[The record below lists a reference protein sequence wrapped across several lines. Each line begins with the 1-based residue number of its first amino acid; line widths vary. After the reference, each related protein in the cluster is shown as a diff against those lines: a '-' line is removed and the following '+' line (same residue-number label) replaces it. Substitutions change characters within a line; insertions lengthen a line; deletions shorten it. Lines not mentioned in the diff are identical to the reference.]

1 MTATLR
7 QTFSAMGSPC
17 SLQLWAYD
25 SGTAQQA
32 AAAAQAEVAR
42 LEQRYSRYRPDSLTQ
57 RINTCAGDPDGIEVD
72 AETAGLLD
80 YAALA
85 WRHSDG
91 LFDLSTGSLRRLWDF
106 RAGQLPTPAQRE
118 AALALVGWQ
127 RLIWQ
132 APRLILPQPGMEIDL
147 GGVVKEYAA
156 DAAAAQARA
165 AGARG
170 GYIDLGGD
178 LRVFGPQADG
188 QAWSIGIRHPL
199 QPGKVMAHLQLRS
212 GGLATSGTMER
223 GFHHQGERLHHLLSP
238 FTAWP
243 VATLASITVVAPQC
257 LVAGTAATTA
267 LLMGAQAGP
276 AWLQAQQ
283 AHWLG
288 ITEGGQRCGSALAR
302 QAAA

>member
-1 MTATLR
+1 MTVTLK
-7 QTFSAMGSPC
+7 QPFSAMGCPC

-25 SGTAQQA
+25 AASAQEA
-32 AAAAQAEVAR
+32 ADAARAEVTR
-42 LEQRYSRYRPDSLTQ
+42 LEHKYSRYRPDSLTQ
-57 RINTCAGDPDGIEVD
+57 RINDRAGDPDGIEVD

-80 YAALA
+80 YATLA
-85 WRHSDG
+85 WRHSNG
-91 LFDLSTGSLRRLWDF
+91 LFDLSTGSLRGLWDF
-106 RAGQLPTPAQRE
+106 RAQRIPTPAQRE
-118 AALALVGWQ
+118 AALARVGWQ

-132 APRLILPQPGMEIDL
+132 APRLFLPVAGMEIDF

-156 DAAAAQARA
+156 DAAAAKARA

-188 QAWSIGIRHPL
+188 QAWAIGIRHPL
-199 QPGKVMAHLQLRS
+199 QPGKVIAHLQLRS
-212 GGLATSGTMER
+212 GGLATSGTTER
-223 GFHHQGERLHHLLSP
+223 GFQFEQERLHHLLDP

-243 VATLASITVVAPQC
+243 VATLASVSVVAPQC

-267 LLMGAQAGP
+267 LLMGAADGP
-276 AWLQAQQ
+276 TWLDAQN

-288 ITEGGQRCGSALAR
+288 CTEAGQLRGSAQIH